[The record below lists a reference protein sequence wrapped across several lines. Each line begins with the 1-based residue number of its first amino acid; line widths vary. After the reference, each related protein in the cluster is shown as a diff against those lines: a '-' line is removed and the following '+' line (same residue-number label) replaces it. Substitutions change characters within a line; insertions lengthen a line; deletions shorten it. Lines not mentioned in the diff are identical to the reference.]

1 MSFSSDL
8 QELEPLENIKIFF
21 QSLSNS
27 FSYNFFLAIYFS
39 NLLYSQCFFTQARPF
54 APKSTCE
61 EVLRPS
67 HSLAKRG
74 SLLIKSG
81 ETVLS

>member
-1 MSFSSDL
+1 MSFSAYLQDL
-8 QELEPLENIKIFF
+8 ELLENIKIFF
-21 QSLSNS
+21 QYLSNS
-27 FSYNFFLAIYFS
+27 FFQNFFLSIYFA
-39 NLLYSQCFFTQARPF
+39 NPFYSQRFFIQIRPF

-61 EVLRPS
+61 EVLRAS

-74 SLLIKSG
+74 SLLVKSG

>member
-1 MSFSSDL
+1 MSFSAYL
-8 QELEPLENIKIFF
+8 QNLELLENIKIFF

-54 APKSTCE
+54 ALKNLCE
-61 EVLRPS
+61 EVRRPS

-74 SLLIKSG
+74 SLLVKSG